1 MPDFPSGEGKENLR
15 SKESK
20 SIGRGNQK
28 ASPEGK
34 QDHRARKRKTFA
46 RRSPEPLPFIPL
58 LHNPPQLCTLL
69 KNILYPKKHNPHT
82 TSMILDTI
90 VARKKEEVAA
100 LKQKGIRAPETEALI
115 DPPRG
120 FMQALLDAPGVA
132 IIAEAKKA
140 SPSKGVI
147 QPDFDPVKIALNY
160 QQGGAHAMSV
170 LTDQDF
176 FQGAL
181 EYIPLV
187 RKTVDLPVLRK
198 EFIIDPL
205 QIEEAAAFGADA
217 ILLIAA
223 ILEIEQLREFRL
235 QAEEAGMDVLV
246 EVHNEAELEKTLIAE
261 STLIGINNRNLND
274 FSVDLETTFRLQ
286 QEIPQGIPI
295 VSESGISS
303 RDEMLRLQQ
312 AGITAAL
319 IGESLMRSTTQG
331 ETLRHFLST

>member
-1 MPDFPSGEGKENLR
+1 
-15 SKESK
+15 
-20 SIGRGNQK
+20 
-28 ASPEGK
+28 
-34 QDHRARKRKTFA
+34 
-46 RRSPEPLPFIPL
+46 
-58 LHNPPQLCTLL
+58 
-69 KNILYPKKHNPHT
+69 
-82 TSMILDTI
+82 MILDTI

-100 LKQKGIRAPETEALI
+100 LKKKGIRAPKTEALI

-120 FMQALLDAPGVA
+120 FMQALVDAPGVA

-140 SPSKGVI
+140 SPSKGII

-160 QQGGAHAMSV
+160 KQGGAHAMSV

-176 FQGAL
+176 FQGTI

-223 ILEIEQLREFRL
+223 ILETEQLREFRL

-246 EVHNEAELEKTLIAE
+246 EVHNKAELEKTLVAE
-261 STLIGINNRNLND
+261 SKLIGINNRNLND